1 MVLDC
6 CKRPASYRSIRSVEC
21 RIPGRNLI
29 TPARIRASGRGSWFV
44 SWSPPTH
51 IHPKELCVDRTIRL
65 LLSLSSKPFNPHSP
79 SSLSITSTM
88 VYISRSTLAAAAVIA
103 FIAPALA
110 VPVKKTRAPAAKP
123 NQAAVK
129 QNQAAQNPPPRGAR
143 QGPSTSK
150 KVVSGLKVAN
160 EHLMPFLGS
169 AASIYATA
177 TGGAPPAPVEAPGPM
192 EAPMGKRDYKAFG
205 RRNIDPVE
213 LDFESREYEEEMEAR
228 EVEDILD
235 LFRRAFDLDETD

>member
-1 MVLDC
+1 
-6 CKRPASYRSIRSVEC
+6 
-21 RIPGRNLI
+21 
-29 TPARIRASGRGSWFV
+29 
-44 SWSPPTH
+44 
-51 IHPKELCVDRTIRL
+51 
-65 LLSLSSKPFNPHSP
+65 
-79 SSLSITSTM
+79 M

-129 QNQAAQNPPPRGAR
+129 PNQAAVKPNQAAVKQNQAKQNPPPRGAR

-177 TGGAPPAPVEAPGPM
+177 TGGAPPAPVEAPGQM